1 MKAGGL
7 RRLFD
12 DKPVLLRLV
21 AIVTRQWLD
30 MSEELVT
37 RFEEDR
43 GLIKQQLLGGVAAG
57 RVASIAGG
65 FSDPHNGGRSGS
77 VLTFENGTRVVYKPK
92 DLRLDF
98 AWHRLI
104 ARLNK
109 ANPPIDLRAVRTIT
123 RDGYGWTEYVA
134 HTGCH
139 DRDGC
144 ARFFTR
150 SGAWLALFHCFA
162 STDMH
167 QENMIAAAEHPVP
180 IDLEMVLQASVEEY
194 KTGDPETRAF
204 EAVAEALGNSVLM
217 VGLLPT
223 YVRFPENKILAFGGV
238 ISGWNDSKRLVTW
251 QDPNSDAM
259 RPATAAKSSQATPN
273 LPHVDGRYAQFSDH
287 VDDFVVGFETYA
299 TFLLERIA
307 VDGVEAL
314 LEGFD
319 DVFIRKVIR
328 PTQFYSLLLQRLR
341 NHTCMDDGVLWSV
354 QTDFL
359 ARLAKLGQGHGLGPF
374 LAVAAG

>member
-1 MKAGGL
+1 
-7 RRLFD
+7 
-12 DKPVLLRLV
+12 
-21 AIVTRQWLD
+21 
-30 MSEELVT
+30 
-37 RFEEDR
+37 
-43 GLIKQQLLGGVAAG
+43 
-57 RVASIAGG
+57 
-65 FSDPHNGGRSGS
+65 
-77 VLTFENGTRVVYKPK
+77 
-92 DLRLDF
+92 
-98 AWHRLI
+98 
-104 ARLNK
+104 
-109 ANPPIDLRAVRTIT
+109 
-123 RDGYGWTEYVA
+123 
-134 HTGCH
+134 
-139 DRDGC
+139 
-144 ARFFTR
+144 
-150 SGAWLALFHCFA
+150 
-162 STDMH
+162 MH

-359 ARLAKLGQGHGLGPF
+359 ARLANWDRDTDSDRFWPLQRAERAALVTLNVPYFGSAGDGNEIGDLTGTLVETTAVPGFTRAKARMRNLDRHDIAWQKQIIHQSTVSVQPPADLKVSDPQPRRLGTEASTPAREVCARGR
-374 LAVAAG
+374 